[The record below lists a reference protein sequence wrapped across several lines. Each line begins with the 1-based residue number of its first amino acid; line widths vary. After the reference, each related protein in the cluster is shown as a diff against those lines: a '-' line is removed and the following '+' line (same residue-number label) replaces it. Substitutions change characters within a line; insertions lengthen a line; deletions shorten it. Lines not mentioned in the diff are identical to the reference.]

1 MKYGALFLS
10 ALFCVF
16 TSHAQEVKTIVP
28 GSNLVIDGIPNIPQS
43 VATNVKKYSESRS
56 ASFSGWHPVK
66 NEMIISTRFSNTS
79 QLHYVKM
86 PMGDRK
92 QITFFEEPVS
102 SAVFE
107 PITGKY
113 FIYSKDIGG
122 NEFAQ
127 LFRYDIVDGASTLIS
142 DGGRSQNGGVNWNN
156 KKDLIAYTSTK
167 RNGGD
172 RDIYQMNPLDP
183 KSDKLLF
190 ELKGGG
196 WSISDWSNDD
206 KKLLIRE
213 GISANESHLW
223 IGDISTGKLEELTD
237 RKEVGVVYNGG
248 EFTNDGKGIWLIT
261 DKDNEFMRL
270 AYMDLNSK
278 KITYYTSDIKWD
290 VEGAT
295 ISEDGKH
302 LVFAVNEAG
311 VSVMYHFLTDTRTYK
326 KIANIP
332 VGVVGGYGFHPTTN
346 KFAVAVSSAKTA
358 SDIYVV
364 DLTSGKV
371 DRWTESEIGG
381 LVESELNSPS
391 LIKWISFDK
400 KEISGFYYKAAA
412 KFEGKRPVIINIHG
426 GPEGQ
431 SRPGFFGSS
440 NYYTNELGVAIIYP
454 NVRGSSGYGKTFLK
468 LDNGMKREESV
479 QDIGAL
485 IEWIAKQPELDASRI
500 MVMGGSYGGYMSLAV
515 STNYADKIKC
525 AIDVVGISNFNTF
538 LKNTETYRRDLRRVE
553 YGDERVP
560 EMAAFLEKISP
571 LNNADKIKKP
581 LFIIQGGNDPRVPR
595 TEATQMKEKV
605 KSNGGVVWYLE
616 ASDEGHGF
624 KKKNNTDFQLYCMI
638 TFVKQ
643 YLLEENK

>member
-270 AYMDLNSK
+270 AYMDVNSK

-332 VGVVGGYGFHPTTN
+332 VGVVGGYGFHQTTN

>member
-270 AYMDLNSK
+270 AYMDVNSK

-332 VGVVGGYGFHPTTN
+332 VGVVGGYGFHQTTN

-371 DRWTESEIGG
+371 ERWTESEIGG

>member
-10 ALFCVF
+10 ALFCFF

-28 GSNLVIDGIPNIPQS
+28 GSNLIIDGIPNIPQT

-102 SAVFE
+102 SAFFE

-223 IGDISTGKLEELTD
+223 IGDIFTGKLEELTD

-270 AYMDLNSK
+270 AYMDVNSK

-332 VGVVGGYGFHPTTN
+332 VGVVGGYGFHQTTN

-643 YLLEENK
+643 YLLEEN

>member
-1 MKYGALFLS
+1 MKYGALLLS
-10 ALFCVF
+10 ALICVF
-16 TSHAQEVKTIVP
+16 NSLAQEVKTIVP
-28 GSNLVIDGIPNIPQS
+28 GSNLIIDGIPAIPQT
-43 VATNVKKYSESRS
+43 VASNVKKYSESRS
-56 ASFSGWHPVK
+56 ASFSAWHPVK
-66 NEMIISTRFSNTS
+66 NEMVISTRFSNTS

-122 NEFAQ
+122 NEFGQ
-127 LFRYDIVDGASTLIS
+127 LFRYDMANGASTLIS

-237 RKEVGVVYNGG
+237 RKESGVVYNGG
-248 EFTNDGKGIWLIT
+248 EFTKDGKGVWLIT

-270 AYMDLNSK
+270 AYMDLISK
-278 KITYYTSDIKWD
+278 KITYYTSEVKWD

-295 ISEDGKH
+295 VSEDGKH

-311 VSVMYHFLTDTRTYK
+311 VSVMYHFLTDKGTYK
-326 KIANIP
+326 KIENIP

-358 SDIYVV
+358 ADIYVV

-371 DRWTESEIGG
+371 ERWTESEIGG

-391 LIKWISFDK
+391 LIKWPSFDK

-440 NYYTNELGVAIIYP
+440 NYYTNELGVAMIYP
-454 NVRGSSGYGKTFLK
+454 NVRGSSGYGKTFLM

-485 IEWIAKQPELDASRI
+485 IDWIAKQPELDASRI

-515 STNYADKIKC
+515 STNYADRIKC

-553 YGDERVP
+553 YGDEREP
-560 EMAAFLEKISP
+560 AMAAFFDKISP
-571 LNNADKIKKP
+571 LNNAEKIKKP

-595 TEATQMKEKV
+595 TEAVQMKEKV

-643 YLLEENK
+643 YLLEEN